1 LNGYQLTPEQIRQAQ
16 MIAAMTNQQM
26 SPQAP
31 QQAPQM
37 PQQTPQM
44 PQQAPQMPQQAPQ
57 QQGLLSRLGS
67 GISNYLS
74 DPENRARL
82 AAGFNTMRLNPD
94 PNIAAMAQSRIES
107 SQAKKLESKQVNKT
121 VELLRK
127 MGRGDLAAAVE
138 SNPSLAI
145 DALKQVYG
153 LGPAGASAKSYAPQ
167 LDPAT
172 GQYYVTTFDP
182 ETGKASRV
190 DVGGAVGETP
200 ETIAQREQRLALEEN
215 DFMKAQEVGQATF
228 SQAGNI
234 DGMINRL
241 TQAYTA
247 LEQGGKS
254 GVFQRYLPAFD
265 EATASLRQ
273 AANQLGIDIINSAT
287 FGALSEKELGL
298 ALETGLPMSLDEEE
312 LKSYIRNKVAAQVKL
327 RDELIKKARALA
339 GGQMK
344 YSDFINQYSPKGGT
358 EVFFGSGSTSKPS
371 NVPQEVWD
379 NMTPDEKSAFK

>member
-1 LNGYQLTPEQIRQAQ
+1 MRSNAPPISRPEPVFV
-16 MIAAMTNQQM
+16 N
-26 SPQAP
+26 P
-31 QQAPQM
+31 QQAAIPAQAAQPQSGFR
-37 PQQTPQM
+37 
-44 PQQAPQMPQQAPQ
+44 
-57 QQGLLSRLGS
+57 GLLGRVAS
-67 GISNYLS
+67 GLQ
-74 DPENRARL
+74 DKEKLTRL
-82 AAGFNTMRLNPD
+82 ALVLSSMNP
-94 PNIAAMAQSRIES
+94 NSRS
-107 SQAKKLESKQVNKT
+107 LTDVMSYNLESIRSKKEKNRT

-127 MGRGDLAAAVE
+127 MGREDLASAVE
-138 SNPSLAI
+138 SNPSLAV

>member
-1 LNGYQLTPEQIRQAQ
+1 MNGYQLTPEQIRQAQ
-16 MIAAMTNQQM
+16 MMAAMTNQQV
-26 SPQAP
+26 SPQS
-31 QQAPQM
+31 
-37 PQQTPQM
+37 

-57 QQGLLSRLGS
+57 QPGLLSRLGG
-67 GISNYLS
+67 GISDYLS
-74 DPENRARL
+74 DPANRARL
-82 AAGFNTMRLNPD
+82 AMGFNTMRLNPD
-94 PNIAAMAQSRIES
+94 PNIASMAQSRIELS
-107 SQAKKLESKQVNKT
+107 EAKKLESKQVNKT

-127 MGRGDLAAAVE
+127 MGREDLASAVE
-138 SNPSLAI
+138 SNPSLAV

-190 DVGGAVGETP
+190 DVSGAVGETP
-200 ETIAQREQRLALEEN
+200 ETVAQREQRLALEEN

-228 SQAGNI
+228 AQAGNI

-241 TQAYTA
+241 SQAYSA

-298 ALETGLPMSLDEEE
+298 ALETGLPMSLDEER
-312 LKSYIRNKVAAQVKL
+312 LKSHIRNKVAAQVKL
-327 RDELIKKARALA
+327 RDELVKKARALA

-358 EVFFGSGSTSKPS
+358 EVLFGSGSISKPS
-371 NVPQEVWD
+371 NVTQEVWD
-379 NMTPDEKSAFK
+379 NMTPEEKSAFK

>member
-1 LNGYQLTPEQIRQAQ
+1 MALLQQFGPKDEEALKRMRSNAPPISRPEPVFV
-16 MIAAMTNQQM
+16 N
-26 SPQAP
+26 P
-31 QQAPQM
+31 QQAAIPAQAAQPQSGFR
-37 PQQTPQM
+37 
-44 PQQAPQMPQQAPQ
+44 
-57 QQGLLSRLGS
+57 GLLGRVASGLQDKEKLTQLGLVLSSMNPNSRGLTDV
-67 GISNYLS
+67 LS
-74 DPENRARL
+74 YN
-82 AAGFNTMRLNPD
+82 
-94 PNIAAMAQSRIES
+94 
-107 SQAKKLESKQVNKT
+107 LESMKSKKEKNRT

-127 MGRGDLAAAVE
+127 MGREDLASAVE
-138 SNPSLAI
+138 SNPSLAV

-298 ALETGLPMSLDEEE
+298 ALETGLPMSLGEEE

-358 EVFFGSGSTSKPS
+358 EVLFGSGSISKPS

>member
-1 LNGYQLTPEQIRQAQ
+1 MALLQQFGPKDEEALKRMRSNAPPISRPEPVFV
-16 MIAAMTNQQM
+16 N
-26 SPQAP
+26 P
-31 QQAPQM
+31 QQAAIPAQAAQPQSGFR
-37 PQQTPQM
+37 
-44 PQQAPQMPQQAPQ
+44 
-57 QQGLLSRLGS
+57 GLLGKVASGLQDEEKLAQLGLVLSSMNPNSRGLTD
-67 GISNYLS
+67 ILS
-74 DPENRARL
+74 YN
-82 AAGFNTMRLNPD
+82 
-94 PNIAAMAQSRIES
+94 
-107 SQAKKLESKQVNKT
+107 LESIRSKKEKNRT

-127 MGRGDLAAAVE
+127 MGREDLASAVE
-138 SNPSLAI
+138 SNPSLAV

-358 EVFFGSGSTSKPS
+358 EVLFGGGSTSKPS

>member
-1 LNGYQLTPEQIRQAQ
+1 MNGYQLTPEQIRQAQ
-16 MIAAMTNQQM
+16 MMAAMTNQQM

-37 PQQTPQM
+37 T
-44 PQQAPQMPQQAPQ
+44 QQAPQ
-57 QQGLLSRLGS
+57 QPGLLSRLGG
-67 GISNYLS
+67 GISDYLS
-74 DPENRARL
+74 DPANRARL
-82 AAGFNTMRLNPD
+82 AMGFNTMRLNPD

-107 SQAKKLESKQVNKT
+107 SEAKKLESKQVNKT

-127 MGRGDLAAAVE
+127 MGREDLASAVE
-138 SNPSLAI
+138 SNPSLAV

-190 DVGGAVGETP
+190 DVSGAVGETP

-215 DFMKAQEVGQATF
+215 DFMRAQEVGQATF
-228 SQAGNI
+228 AQAGNI

-241 TQAYTA
+241 SQAYSA

-298 ALETGLPMSLDEEE
+298 ALETGLPMSLGEEE

-327 RDELIKKARALA
+327 RDELVKKARALA

-358 EVFFGSGSTSKPS
+358 EVLFGSGSISKPS
-371 NVPQEVWD
+371 NVTQEVWD
-379 NMTPDEKSAFK
+379 NMTPEEKSAFK